1 MTIMTMTEHNYND
14 YHIISLE
21 GDFDAEAVRVYEQHF
36 ERLSKNKNKGIVFDM
51 SNVSFLDSSGVGA
64 MVFLFKRLIA
74 EQRELKLTGLNG
86 QPARL
91 IQLLR
96 IDKTI
101 NTFGNLNNFMTR
113 H

>member
-1 MTIMTMTEHNYND
+1 MNMTELNYND

-21 GDFDAEAVRVYEQHF
+21 GDFDSEAVRVHEHRF
-36 ERLSKNKNKGIVFDM
+36 ESLCEYKVKGIVFDM
-51 SNVSFLDSSGVGA
+51 SNVSFLDSSGIGA

-74 EQRELKLTGLNG
+74 EQRELNITGLSG

-91 IQLLR
+91 IRLLR

-101 NTFGNLNNFMTR
+101 DTFVDLSNFKTQ